1 MVLFFCAT
9 PVQIYRVINLKEQFY
24 SDKKC
29 KMYIFD
35 YFNGAQ
41 KYVEKCKAT
50 GLFEDVRLVE
60 FFKISQRTRGFKYKD
75 SKYFR
80 RIQSSFF
87 KVLKNHKQI
96 ENIYARSWGVYYY
109 LIKNNVL
116 DLVHL
121 KKDEEIEEIF
131 FSYFDPIMQMLYL
144 KLENNDI
151 EYNRFEDGTGTYFH
165 GVIFEERKFDRWLK
179 IGRNIFEPKK
189 IFVQLPEALKDY
201 NEVKATDAKIYRT
214 DFSKNKKA
222 KKLLYDIFDIKNVVE
237 IKERIIFFDTLEENQ
252 NMDVMINPLSY
263 FTKEELIYKKH
274 PRRKDDYY
282 EKKDV
287 NIYTGTSLPFEMY
300 CEYFDVSD
308 KILISHSST
317 ACISPA
323 LYFSQSPTAIIC
335 YDFATTKYDALYERF
350 DNFLN
355 AMSDNDD
362 IPLKLYKPKTKDEYE
377 EIIESLN

>member
-24 SDKKC
+24 SDKKS

-35 YFNGAQ
+35 YFNGAE
-41 KYVEKCKAT
+41 KYVEKCKLT

-60 FFKISQRTRGFKYKD
+60 FFKISQRAKGFKYKD
-75 SKYFR
+75 SKHFR
-80 RIQSSFF
+80 KFQSSFF
-87 KVLKNHKQI
+87 KLLDNHKQI

-109 LIKNNVL
+109 LIRNNVL
-116 DLVHL
+116 DLL
-121 KKDEEIEEIF
+121 YLEKDEQIEEIF

-144 KLENNDI
+144 KLENKDI

-165 GVIFEERKFDRWLK
+165 GAIFEERRFDKWLK

-201 NEVKATDAKIYRT
+201 EEVKATNAKIYRT
-214 DFSKNKKA
+214 NFSKNKKS
-222 KKLLYDIFDIKNVVE
+222 KELLYDIFDVKNVSE
-237 IKERIIFFDTLEENQ
+237 IKERIIFFDTLVENQ
-252 NMDVMINPLSY
+252 NMDDMINPLAG
-263 FTKEELIYKKH
+263 FNKEDLIYKKH
-274 PRRKDDYY
+274 PRRRDDYY
-282 EKKDV
+282 ECRGV
-287 NIYTGTSLPFEMY
+287 NIYSGDSLPFEMY

-323 LYFSQSPTAIIC
+323 LYFSQSPVAIIC
-335 YDFATTKYDALYERF
+335 YDFATTKYNDLYEHF
-350 DNFLN
+350 DHFLN
-355 AMSDNDD
+355 VMLDND
-362 IPLKLYKPKTKDEYE
+362 IPLKLNKPKTKDEYE
-377 EIIESLN
+377 KIISSL